1 MDGTVAVL
9 VNELALVAQAAAEPA
24 AFVAIYDHYF
34 PRAYNYVRYRVRDAE
49 TADDITAQ
57 VFGRA
62 LVSMGSYR
70 PDRAPFAAW
79 LFAIA
84 RNAVNDHLRDQ
95 RRRHWL
101 SLEVLRGRASA
112 GSQPEEIAIHG
123 ETRAEL
129 LAAVARLSDR
139 ERDLIALKFAAGL
152 TNRRIAE
159 LTGPLVTALH
169 RPVAAPHPDSG
180 AGCFYGLHGP
190 DSRRSSGRSRVLR
203 GRQRPPSGGEW

>member
-9 VNELALVAQAAAEPA
+9 TNELALVARATAEPA
-24 AFVAIYDHYF
+24 AFATIYDHYF
-34 PRAYNYVRYRVRDAE
+34 PRVYNYVHYRVRDAE
-49 TADDITAQ
+49 TTDDLTAQ
-57 VFGRA
+57 VFERA
-62 LVSMGSYR
+62 LVSIGSYR

-84 RNAVNDHLRDQ
+84 RNAVNDHLRAK
-95 RRRHWL
+95 RRRRWL
-101 SLEVLRGRASA
+101 SLEALRDRASA
-112 GSQPEEIAIHG
+112 EPQPEEVAIHG

-159 LTGPLVTALH
+159 LTGLSESNVGVILYRT
-169 RPVAAPHPDSG
+169 V
-180 AGCFYGLHGP
+180 
-190 DSRRSSGRSRVLR
+190 RRLR
-203 GRQRPPSGGEW
+203 AELNVEE